1 MLLSSFSYMTYTC
14 VNQLHCEKKKKHHVE
29 HVLLNHKGIVLKE
42 FSLSFH
48 NGTSAEQNLKV
59 CETPA

>member
-1 MLLSSFSYMTYTC
+1 MLVSSFSYMTYTC
-14 VNQLHCEKKKKHHVE
+14 VNHCIVRKKHHVE